1 MLRAVRALRLTFGQD
16 VERTEPRDAYLG
28 LLRGF
33 AALDDMWEADDRF
46 TGLGLFTMDMFDRV
60 VAERP
65 DGGPGADREAYRR
78 VLSEAAFAGPG
89 ATLAHFVSAP
99 AAVDHALAWRKST
112 DFDAQAAVALDIQPD
127 EVTEADRSRLF
138 WARVKA
144 EETLRAPGVDVPGLL
159 RKVLGYPV
167 QLPPTYSHAPLWNAY
182 TRAFAAGRDATDP
195 AVVAAHELELAGA
208 TADDTRQ
215 VVLLD
220 GGWGSGRNYGPERQ
234 HRHVELS
241 EIRTPA
247 GREPA
252 KWAEGPQPPS
262 PHLVVADPDPG
273 DPDRIVV
280 QIAGKKRRVT
290 LDVFIELVAADRS
303 LMNRAEHVPVVLA
316 LPELGRLAP
325 ALAQRLADR
334 LGRDVW
340 WTSLP
345 VNLTKAQAGDLSV
358 LELTDGPAGSPAPT
372 ADAWQKTQPR
382 IPALPAATSS
392 GSAPQ
397 PVPSSAGR
405 AAVRAV
411 PGPGVA
417 APDVLDTQVL
427 APENPDASSDTD
439 DVAAVVPDSS
449 ADPAQRRPAAP
460 PLQSALRA
468 EPAPLS
474 SAAPVPASA
483 GPVLAAPV
491 AASIGNTPAAP
502 AAVPARGTGTVSAPP
517 ARSSATF
524 VPFWRAST
532 HLSRKE
538 WSSIEQS
545 ARRVARV
552 AVAHR
557 ELGVSPQ
564 EVDIVGHSDGLPG
577 TAWGAE
583 RIGTARAREV
593 AAVFRR
599 ALERELAGLQ
609 AGLPA
614 GQRPLRAADVPVRA
628 RYGGRRGAEG
638 PSRTG
643 EAARHT
649 VIDVSGPSVADA
661 RQALR
666 ALAAREAER
675 FGRPRMSREEQARQ
689 VLHLAGDAEVGP
701 SVLGALYTLVGQA
714 RAAGQADSTGAL
726 AAFHLGQPGVLE
738 RLGLAAAG
746 RTRYFT
752 HRGERIPGLNGGE
765 QAVTEFDPAEFDI
778 LRASADG
785 SLTGGDA
792 HQTAPW
798 SGGRSYPV
806 SAALRDGLVGLRW
819 PDGALR
825 EQSIEETAAVVRA
838 CGHGPRRAGPRR
850 HVTVVWP
857 TRIAG
862 DADLAQIELFANLV
876 GRTVWVHTGIADLRP
891 SSDVIRV
898 VHQEGRPQGDWLAV
912 RAHDPLAPAKAGQGW
927 DREAYLRPVAGG
939 HSHRRTGTSFFSPA
953 DLAGAREE
961 FSRSL
966 AQQTGFVH
974 YNPATG
980 EMSEEIPLRGP
991 ALQGSEY
998 QAEHL
1003 FGHSLPGKVAQAR
1016 PDGTYRMLDEGRIE
1030 SWAARLLRR
1039 SRARWISLV
1048 SCWGG
1053 APARPRRRP
1062 RPYRPGRGR
1071 RDAVRRQPAPAHL
1084 RGPAGRQRGTAAGA
1098 GPGTHPRRRPGRR
1111 GPAAARALHRRARA
1125 AHPVAVL
1132 PARADLAGVG
1142 QTGAY
1147 RRAAQ
1152 RSPAVVRGGPG
1163 THPGAGAGTEDH
1175 LRPRRG
1181 GRGGLPPTAARRRPP
1196 WRACGATIRH
1206 SGRGA
1211 RSRWTPSS
1219 GRWRRT
1225 PPGGRASTRPAT
1237 ARCWQLP
1244 TRARPGVPLSAFV
1257 SMPAVEAAVRGL
1269 RRGGR
1274 RHADRAGAGI
1284 PLHRGGPALLDVLGA
1299 GEDVRRAGRCRCGGC
1314 RPQGAA
1320 PGPGRDRGR
1329 GPRGGAPPGA
1339 HPGLRRGPRRRR
1351 SARGRDGPGR
1361 GRRPP
1366 PPAVRSVG

>member
-1 MLRAVRALRLTFGQD
+1 
-16 VERTEPRDAYLG
+16 
-28 LLRGF
+28 
-33 AALDDMWEADDRF
+33 
-46 TGLGLFTMDMFDRV
+46 
-60 VAERP
+60 
-65 DGGPGADREAYRR
+65 
-78 VLSEAAFAGPG
+78 
-89 ATLAHFVSAP
+89 
-99 AAVDHALAWRKST
+99 
-112 DFDAQAAVALDIQPD
+112 
-127 EVTEADRSRLF
+127 
-138 WARVKA
+138 
-144 EETLRAPGVDVPGLL
+144 
-159 RKVLGYPV
+159 
-167 QLPPTYSHAPLWNAY
+167 
-182 TRAFAAGRDATDP
+182 
-195 AVVAAHELELAGA
+195 
-208 TADDTRQ
+208 
-215 VVLLD
+215 
-220 GGWGSGRNYGPERQ
+220 
-234 HRHVELS
+234 
-241 EIRTPA
+241 
-247 GREPA
+247 
-252 KWAEGPQPPS
+252 
-262 PHLVVADPDPG
+262 
-273 DPDRIVV
+273 
-280 QIAGKKRRVT
+280 
-290 LDVFIELVAADRS
+290 
-303 LMNRAEHVPVVLA
+303 
-316 LPELGRLAP
+316 
-325 ALAQRLADR
+325 
-334 LGRDVW
+334 
-340 WTSLP
+340 
-345 VNLTKAQAGDLSV
+345 
-358 LELTDGPAGSPAPT
+358 
-372 ADAWQKTQPR
+372 
-382 IPALPAATSS
+382 
-392 GSAPQ
+392 
-397 PVPSSAGR
+397 
-405 AAVRAV
+405 
-411 PGPGVA
+411 
-417 APDVLDTQVL
+417 
-427 APENPDASSDTD
+427 
-439 DVAAVVPDSS
+439 
-449 ADPAQRRPAAP
+449 
-460 PLQSALRA
+460 
-468 EPAPLS
+468 
-474 SAAPVPASA
+474 
-483 GPVLAAPV
+483 
-491 AASIGNTPAAP
+491 
-502 AAVPARGTGTVSAPP
+502 
-517 ARSSATF
+517 
-524 VPFWRAST
+524 
-532 HLSRKE
+532 
-538 WSSIEQS
+538 
-545 ARRVARV
+545 
-552 AVAHR
+552 
-557 ELGVSPQ
+557 
-564 EVDIVGHSDGLPG
+564 
-577 TAWGAE
+577 
-583 RIGTARAREV
+583 
-593 AAVFRR
+593 AVFRR

-806 SAALRDGLVGLRW
+806 SAALGDGLVGLRW

-838 CGHGPRRAGPRR
+838 DMAREGLGRD
-850 HVTVVWP
+850 VTVVWP

-1053 APARPRRRP
+1053 APLDLDGARGRT
-1062 RPYRPGRGR
+1062 GRGEAAGMPFVVNPLR
-1071 RDAVRRQPAPAHL
+1071 HISAGQRAANGGRLPVRAPEHIHAVVRD
-1084 RGPAGRQRGTAAGA
+1084 GAGRQR
-1098 GPGTHPRRRPGRR
+1098 H
-1111 GPAAARALHRRARA
+1111 ALYT
-1125 AHPVAVL
+1125 
-1132 PARADLAGVG
+1132 D
-1142 QTGAY
+1142 
-1147 RRAAQ
+1147 
-1152 RSPAVVRGGPG
+1152 
-1163 THPGAGAGTEDH
+1163 
-1175 LRPRRG
+1175 
-1181 GRGGLPPTAARRRPP
+1181 
-1196 WRACGATIRH
+1196 
-1206 SGRGA
+1206 
-1211 RSRWTPSS
+1211 
-1219 GRWRRT
+1219 
-1225 PPGGRASTRPAT
+1225 
-1237 ARCWQLP
+1237 
-1244 TRARPGVPLSAFV
+1244 
-1257 SMPAVEAAVRGL
+1257 
-1269 RRGGR
+1269 
-1274 RHADRAGAGI
+1274 
-1284 PLHRGGPALLDVLGA
+1284 
-1299 GEDVRRAGRCRCGGC
+1299 
-1314 RPQGAA
+1314 
-1320 PGPGRDRGR
+1320 
-1329 GPRGGAPPGA
+1329 
-1339 HPGLRRGPRRRR
+1339 
-1351 SARGRDGPGR
+1351 ARGRRTRWQYFRPEPTSPELGRLARIAGLHSGP
-1361 GRRPP
+1361 RPSSE
-1366 PPAVRSVG
+1366 AVRERTLELVRALKITFGRDVEDAADFHQLLRGAAALEGMWRNDPALGAWGPFT